1 MMVISL
7 SYSLHL
13 RKHVQ
18 YFPMLV
24 LSEVDLLHHVKEH
37 TCLLSL
43 YEKKNLQAGSASL
56 SFLDY
61 LGKSLMYFVSPVGS
75 HWYVSELT
83 STHIQNTWAE
93 LLLLGEGGSG
103 KGQDCEL
110 PWFET
115 WLLWLWASDCTSVSS
130 YLPGLGGQNGML
142 HAKRSAVTP
151 AHSSF
156 L

>member
-43 YEKKNLQAGSASL
+43 YEKKNSKSRKDGILSVVHFGSTEMTI
-56 SFLDY
+56 SFEFQTFL
-61 LGKSLMYFVSPVGS
+61 KGS
-75 HWYVSELT
+75 
-83 STHIQNTWAE
+83 
-93 LLLLGEGGSG
+93 
-103 KGQDCEL
+103 
-110 PWFET
+110 
-115 WLLWLWASDCTSVSS
+115 
-130 YLPGLGGQNGML
+130 
-142 HAKRSAVTP
+142 
-151 AHSSF
+151 
-156 L
+156 

>member
-43 YEKKNLQAGSASL
+43 YEKKKIVSQEKMEFYQLCI
-56 SFLDY
+56 LDP
-61 LGKSLMYFVSPVGS
+61 L
-75 HWYVSELT
+75 
-83 STHIQNTWAE
+83 
-93 LLLLGEGGSG
+93 
-103 KGQDCEL
+103 
-110 PWFET
+110 
-115 WLLWLWASDCTSVSS
+115 
-130 YLPGLGGQNGML
+130 
-142 HAKRSAVTP
+142 R
-151 AHSSF
+151 
-156 L
+156 